1 MLLAAFTMFH
11 VILSLVGIAT
21 GFVVVYG
28 FVAAKQSQ
36 GWTNIFLITT
46 AATSLT
52 GFLFPIHHFTPGLAL
67 GILSLLVLG
76 LAIPARSKF
85 QLAGKWRWIY
95 VVTAM
100 LALYFNVFVLVVQLF
115 EKVPALRAIAPTQ
128 SAPAFQLTQLAVLV
142 LFVALGIVATAR
154 FRVPALHAA

>member
-1 MLLAAFTMFH
+1 VLLTAFTMFH

-28 FVAAKQSQ
+28 LVTARQFER
-36 GWTNIFLITT
+36 WTDTFLITT

-52 GFLFPIHHFTPGLAL
+52 GFLFPIHHFTPGLAV

-76 LAIPARSKF
+76 IAIPARSKF
-85 QLAGKWRWIY
+85 HFAGNWRWIY

-115 EKVPALRAIAPTQ
+115 EKVPVLRAIAPTQ
-128 SAPAFQLTQLAVLV
+128 SAPAFRLTQLAVLV

-154 FRVPALHAA
+154 FRVQALHAA